1 LNEQGERLV
10 EIHRKLSD
18 REVEV
23 IALRA
28 DVAER
33 DKSIENLKTVVDVR
47 DATIAELRKR
57 KNNLSNA
64 AAGRDKEIFD
74 LRVRLSATE
83 GKEEAGFVGAAIHC
97 YSVASH
103 TGATIEQAA
112 HEAHAVSK
120 LFPCSIG
127 FRFDGTGILIAPGQS
142 PEHIVDH
149 WRRVREHEAAAQPA
163 APSPA
168 GDRAERDGAETASH
182 GVEDLLRFEVVRL
195 ERELDRARSLIGDHK
210 DAIASLRASLA
221 AVAERE
227 RWLVEEAKEL
237 ETRLVAAS
245 VFSHG
250 GPDYKALCEWRSA
263 LASYPTPE
271 TAPAEDQ
278 PDVLAVPTPAS
289 PDDSRYRELGLVD
302 WAKEVVWRHDRPQ
315 SYHGEDMTEAIHEL
329 RCAIARHE
337 AKATPE
343 PAPAEDQS

>member
-1 LNEQGERLV
+1 
-10 EIHRKLSD
+10 
-18 REVEV
+18 
-23 IALRA
+23 
-28 DVAER
+28 
-33 DKSIENLKTVVDVR
+33 VDAR

-74 LRVRLSATE
+74 LRVRLSAIE

-142 PEHIVDH
+142 PEHIVEH
-149 WRRVREHEAAAQPA
+149 WRRVREHETAAQPA
-163 APSPA
+163 VPSPA

-227 RWLVEEAKEL
+227 RLIGAAELMLWRLGQMSPRDKRAFCLEGAEAKL
-237 ETRLVAAS
+237 T
-245 VFSHG
+245 
-250 GPDYKALCEWRSA
+250 DA
-263 LASYPTPE
+263 LAAYP
-271 TAPAEDQ
+271 A
-278 PDVLAVPTPAS
+278 
-289 PDDSRYRELGLVD
+289 
-302 WAKEVVWRHDRPQ
+302 
-315 SYHGEDMTEAIHEL
+315 
-329 RCAIARHE
+329 
-337 AKATPE
+337 PE